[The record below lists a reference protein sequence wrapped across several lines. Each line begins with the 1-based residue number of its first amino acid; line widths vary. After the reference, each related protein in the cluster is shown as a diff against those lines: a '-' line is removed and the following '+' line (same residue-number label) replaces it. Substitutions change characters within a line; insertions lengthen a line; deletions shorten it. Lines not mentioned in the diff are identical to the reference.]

1 MNCEELFF
9 KLRDPSVIRKLWQD
23 TQENKEEEQEFQT
36 EHSLALSLSSAS
48 HNTKELIQLNGV
60 SVSQENQTKSVQVKP
75 VIFVG
80 SSVDN
85 DIVIKSKYV
94 SRKQL
99 MIVEDKKAD
108 KTKDKEC

>member
-23 TQENKEEEQEFQT
+23 SQENKEELEFQS
-36 EHSLALSLSSAS
+36 EYSLSLSLSSAL
-48 HNTKELIQLNGV
+48 HKTTEVIQLNGATV
-60 SVSQENQTKSVQVKP
+60 TQDNQTKPVQIKP
-75 VIFVG
+75 AVFVG

-99 MIVEDKKAD
+99 MIVEDKKLE
-108 KTKDKEC
+108 KSKEK